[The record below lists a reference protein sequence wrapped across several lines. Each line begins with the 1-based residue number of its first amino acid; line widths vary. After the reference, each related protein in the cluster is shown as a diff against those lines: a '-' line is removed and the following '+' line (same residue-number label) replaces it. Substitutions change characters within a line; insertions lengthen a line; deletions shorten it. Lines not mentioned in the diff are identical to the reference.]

1 MTSDA
6 PFRGRAVASCG
17 WTPPGSPTK
26 PPDPN
31 PCCSFWREAGRWVEI
46 KHGAEGGKHWAP
58 AFLSCK
64 QGWEDAYPATLT
76 LQLPQKM
83 NQSVLGSS
91 EFTGQ
96 FSLVPQKKI
105 AGKHA
110 ISLFTTRWRTAP
122 RTWKGRLTSSVTSWP
137 RSRGFSS
144 GNRSSCSPAM
154 VTSWSRS
161 PRKKGA

>member
-6 PFRGRAVASCG
+6 PFRGTAVASCG

-58 AFLSCK
+58 AFPSCK

-96 FSLVPQKKI
+96 FSLSNTEKDCRKTRNFPLHHKVAHGPQDLEGATHQLCHI
-105 AGKHA
+105 
-110 ISLFTTRWRTAP
+110 LAP
-122 RTWKGRLTSSVTSWP
+122 E
-137 RSRGFSS
+137 
-144 GNRSSCSPAM
+144 
-154 VTSWSRS
+154 
-161 PRKKGA
+161 